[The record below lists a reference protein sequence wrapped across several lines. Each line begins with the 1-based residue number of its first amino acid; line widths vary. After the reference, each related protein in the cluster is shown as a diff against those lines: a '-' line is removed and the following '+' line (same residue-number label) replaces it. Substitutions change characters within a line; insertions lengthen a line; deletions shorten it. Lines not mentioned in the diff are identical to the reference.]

1 MPRSQTSTSGA
12 STAKSKSSAALTP
25 ATTTNAPCPVAPP
38 RSIWRSFGIPPPTA
52 NAAEPSTSV
61 ITSTPSLSPPKCL
74 PPPNRIFKVTSSP
87 NLPRYAFPHLLL
99 AQFRTEASPDTGHS
113 RFTMSSSS
121 SPIILPRFVCLLP
134 RVLTRSRSLPLP
146 LVSVRSRWYS
156 LDICLLSDSP
166 FAYNLC
172 APCLGL
178 VGRICPYLGC
188 NFSAYWVF
196 GRQIRFGGDC
206 PSSTGSACDASDL
219 ASQQRL
225 VVECGSQVDENE
237 DGYFWRKYGQKSV
250 KGSSTPRQYY
260 RCRVLNCSVKKT
272 VEASPKG
279 NTIVTY
285 DGFHTHEPGVVVAS
299 PTVPAPAPPSIR
311 APLHQSHH
319 NMHHHNMPV
328 LQPQLQTVY
337 TTVPQLPL
345 MVKFE
350 PESPSTSS
358 PASSYP
364 SSSVESPSSITD
376 DEDSYFS
383 EPSPKRT
390 FKDEDV
396 NYSEQIHQFAPEAP
410 PAETWYALWDNS
422 AELLTH

>member
-1 MPRSQTSTSGA
+1 
-12 STAKSKSSAALTP
+12 
-25 ATTTNAPCPVAPP
+25 
-38 RSIWRSFGIPPPTA
+38 
-52 NAAEPSTSV
+52 
-61 ITSTPSLSPPKCL
+61 
-74 PPPNRIFKVTSSP
+74 
-87 NLPRYAFPHLLL
+87 
-99 AQFRTEASPDTGHS
+99 
-113 RFTMSSSS
+113 
-121 SPIILPRFVCLLP
+121 
-134 RVLTRSRSLPLP
+134 
-146 LVSVRSRWYS
+146 
-156 LDICLLSDSP
+156 
-166 FAYNLC
+166 
-172 APCLGL
+172 
-178 VGRICPYLGC
+178 
-188 NFSAYWVF
+188 
-196 GRQIRFGGDC
+196 
-206 PSSTGSACDASDL
+206 
-219 ASQQRL
+219 
-225 VVECGSQVDENE
+225 VDENE